1 MKVTRRVYISVLLWS
16 LVSFLV
22 SDKWYFAFI
31 FLLGVVYPI
40 IFAILL
46 NRDIKVLSIKN
57 KLKSGVEKEHDI
69 TMPLTVCIKKTRP
82 VLAVGMME
90 MQIKWLNLMTGEKME
105 QVIRFFPNSKYN
117 EWKIPINTLCCG
129 KIRILEEKVYLY
141 DIFGILRKEAVSF
154 ENLYTMFYPHALPL
168 KIKFPKIENGDINRD
183 SEQTLKK
190 GNDMTEIYDFR
201 KYQPGDKLSS
211 IHWKLSGKFDDLIV
225 RQAGETIHT
234 DILVMVDLSK
244 DILNKT
250 DGDRIFNLTASVVS
264 CLCSKLND
272 MNVNFMMSY
281 MSGKKIMM
289 EQILLKKDIIHF
301 MEKWLASPS
310 PDNDSEIIKYFNLSE
325 DKKRFSNIIYIT
337 GTKVS
342 DRVYDMADSAVVHAV
357 CVTSEG
363 ERIGEVK
370 RENCR
375 VTEIPFNVL
384 EQKDVYLVL

>member
-46 NRDIKVLSIKN
+46 NRDKKVLSIKN
-57 KLKSGVEKEHDI
+57 KLKSGVEKGHDI
-69 TMPLTVCIKKTRP
+69 PKPLTVCIKKTGP
-82 VLAVGMME
+82 VLAVGMAE
-90 MQIKWLNLMTGEKME
+90 VQIKWLNLMTGEKME

-129 KIRILEEKVYLY
+129 KIQILEEKVYLY
-141 DIFGILRKEAVSF
+141 DIFGILEKEAVSF
-154 ENLYTMFYPHALPL
+154 ENLYTMVYPHALPL
-168 KIKFPKIENGDINRD
+168 KIKLPKIENGDINRD

-201 KYQPGDKLSS
+201 KYQPGDRLSS

-244 DILNKT
+244 EILNKP

-310 PDNDSEIIKYFNLSE
+310 IDNDSEIIKYFNLGE

-337 GTKVS
+337 GMKVS